1 MLFTNAFE
9 TRQRVVGFFSFFA
22 DVRVLMNFIEFR
34 NATSDR
40 SSYVSI
46 EFSFIYWVAFGAV
59 YRCGQPVRNSLRL
72 LRSFAIIVAASF
84 VHWCDNGIIPF
95 DHAFTL
101 EIVLVFA
108 LVCFAF
114 VVDLQ
119 LYPMMHLYA

>member
-9 TRQRVVGFFSFFA
+9 TRQRVVGFFSVFA

-40 SSYVSI
+40 SSYVSL

-59 YRCGQPVRNSLRL
+59 YRCGQPVRNSLR
-72 LRSFAIIVAASF
+72 SFAIIVPSSF
-84 VHWCDNGIIPF
+84 GHWCDNGIIPF

-108 LVCFAF
+108 LVCVAF
-114 VVDLQ
+114 VIDREV
-119 LYPMMHLYA
+119 YPMMHLYA